1 MVKVV
6 KLGVLALMVGSVV
19 GCGVPGLSVGAIK
32 PVASTVSAG
41 KGSLQ
46 VKVAALGQRAYGVL
60 SLGDDLATLALTLR
74 GNKYAMKRK
83 LSRNELSNGAVQTF
97 DAVPVGKVTLAVQV
111 YDANGTLIGEGEEAT
126 QVKAGQVAALPVRV
140 QALKRTGAVTAVI
153 TFDDTPGKGLRMNH
167 EGFAIADADGDK
179 QLRFEEFATYF
190 PYQEIASGERVLDCA
205 AGVAPAPD
213 VTNDLPMLSP
223 DGTNELPQVTS
234 ASVVPAPGSFAAET
248 VSNRVW
254 RRGKPAVQPLPAPI
268 ELSPIEWYPVPD
280 GVSPPAI
287 WDARLWFGC
296 LDRDGNGMLGID
308 EFIGVQVVPLPW
320 VSDRRDE
327 AFTRRDRNQ
336 DGVLSLPE
344 WLGLQEGQMGLS
356 QANAERFRALDT
368 DGDGVLNPA
377 EYAASYDSS
386 ELPVCKMPL
395 PINGATVTSGA
406 SATVNK

>member
-60 SLGDDLATLALTLR
+60 SLGDDLAFLALTLR
-74 GNKYAMKRK
+74 GNKYAMKRR

-97 DAVPVGKVTLAVQV
+97 DAVPVGKVTLVVQV
-111 YDANGTLIGEGEEAT
+111 YDANGALIGEGEAAT

-190 PYQEIASGERVLDCA
+190 PYHEIASGERVLDCA

-213 VTNDLPMLSP
+213 VTNDLPMLPP
-223 DGTNELPQVTS
+223 DVTNELPEVTAEAGT
-234 ASVVPAPGSFAAET
+234 ASVVKAPGSFA
-248 VSNRVW
+248 VGNVLNRVW

-268 ELSPIEWYPVPD
+268 EVSPIEWHPLPD
-280 GVSPPAI
+280 GVSPPASPNS
-287 WDARLWFGC
+287 DTRLWFDC
-296 LDRDGNGMLGID
+296 LDRDGDGVLGID
-308 EFIGVQVVPLPW
+308 EFIGVQMV
-320 VSDRRDE
+320 
-327 AFTRRDRNQ
+327 
-336 DGVLSLPE
+336 
-344 WLGLQEGQMGLS
+344 
-356 QANAERFRALDT
+356 
-368 DGDGVLNPA
+368 
-377 EYAASYDSS
+377 
-386 ELPVCKMPL
+386 VCKLPL

-406 SATVNK
+406 SATGRDFAPGN